1 MLSRRDKERIE
12 RNEELL
18 LMKKKQDGTFV
29 LDEEKEIERY
39 KDELKESKVEI
50 KHLHAQL
57 TNAFRSM
64 DLLIKRVA
72 ELESS
77 KYFKL
82 KRFLAFYTKRLRSNF
97 SRKDKKN
104 IFSIIYNY
112 MFKRGLKVG
121 RIIAA
126 KILKHVYLLVE
137 TKKVVIVEVFSEM
150 LANTAEYSQYLYRKQ
165 INKSKRKFILNNIK
179 SFKSQPV
186 FSVVIPVYNPPI
198 DFFTQ
203 ALDSIVN
210 QLYSNWEICIA
221 DDCST
226 DPEVKEVLDE
236 YCKKYENIKV
246 VYRKENGHISKA
258 SNSALELVSGEY
270 TVLMDQD
277 DLLREDAFYEFVKLI
292 NQKSNVDMIYSDE
305 DKIDENGLHSVPYF
319 KPDWCP
325 ENLLSRNYIN
335 HVCVFNT
342 SQLRNIGGWRVGFE
356 GSQDYDLLLRYTE
369 KYTNIYHIPEV
380 LYHWRIHRESAASD
394 ETAKPYAHR
403 TAQQALTEAMARRG
417 YESKFSF
424 LDGFRGFQVRHK
436 IKDNSQLVS
445 IIIPTKNK
453 HTYVRK
459 CIDSIANKSTYK
471 NFEIILIDNNSD
483 DKKFFN
489 LVNLYKKQ
497 TKFKFKYIRDEREF
511 NFSRLMN
518 LGRKH
523 ANGAYLVLLNNDTE
537 LITPDWLE
545 AYIEHVQRPEIGV
558 AGCKLLFEDETVQHA
573 GVIIGLGGVA
583 GHAMIRES
591 RYGPGYFNY
600 INLFNNYSAVTAA
613 CVMMR
618 TEVYDKVNGFN
629 EDYAVEYNDVDFCL
643 RVVEAGYRNIYIPHI
658 ELYHYESISRGH
670 PHATKESYNRHVIEV
685 KQFKRKWSNYIEK
698 DPCYNTNLTLDNE
711 SFAIKI

>member
-1 MLSRRDKERIE
+1 
-12 RNEELL
+12 
-18 LMKKKQDGTFV
+18 MKKKQ
-29 LDEEKEIERY
+29 E
-39 KDELKESKVEI
+39 
-50 KHLHAQL
+50 
-57 TNAFRSM
+57 

-179 SFKSQPV
+179 AFKTQPV

-258 SNSALELVSGEY
+258 SNSALELVLGEF

-292 NQKSNVDMIYSDE
+292 NQKSSVDMIYSDE
-305 DKIDENGLHSVPYF
+305 DKIDENGLHS
-319 KPDWCP
+319 
-325 ENLLSRNYIN
+325 
-335 HVCVFNT
+335 
-342 SQLRNIGGWRVGFE
+342 
-356 GSQDYDLLLRYTE
+356 
-369 KYTNIYHIPEV
+369 
-380 LYHWRIHRESAASD
+380 
-394 ETAKPYAHR
+394 
-403 TAQQALTEAMARRG
+403 
-417 YESKFSF
+417 
-424 LDGFRGFQVRHK
+424 
-436 IKDNSQLVS
+436 
-445 IIIPTKNK
+445 
-453 HTYVRK
+453 
-459 CIDSIANKSTYK
+459 
-471 NFEIILIDNNSD
+471 IL
-483 DKKFFN
+483 F
-489 LVNLYKKQ
+489 
-497 TKFKFKYIRDEREF
+497 
-511 NFSRLMN
+511 
-518 LGRKH
+518 
-523 ANGAYLVLLNNDTE
+523 
-537 LITPDWLE
+537 
-545 AYIEHVQRPEIGV
+545 
-558 AGCKLLFEDETVQHA
+558 
-573 GVIIGLGGVA
+573 
-583 GHAMIRES
+583 
-591 RYGPGYFNY
+591 
-600 INLFNNYSAVTAA
+600 
-613 CVMMR
+613 
-618 TEVYDKVNGFN
+618 
-629 EDYAVEYNDVDFCL
+629 
-643 RVVEAGYRNIYIPHI
+643 
-658 ELYHYESISRGH
+658 
-670 PHATKESYNRHVIEV
+670 
-685 KQFKRKWSNYIEK
+685 
-698 DPCYNTNLTLDNE
+698 
-711 SFAIKI
+711 